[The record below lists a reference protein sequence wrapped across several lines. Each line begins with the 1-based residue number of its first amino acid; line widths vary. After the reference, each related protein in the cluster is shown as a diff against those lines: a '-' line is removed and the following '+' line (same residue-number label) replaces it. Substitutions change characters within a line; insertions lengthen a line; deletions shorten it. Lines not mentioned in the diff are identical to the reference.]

1 MCVRLFMYMFSMLAC
16 LYMCTTYVREVFY
29 LGLLSV
35 YSLCVCVNIRV
46 VWSGFGPPDMGMQN
60 LSTFQ

>member
-1 MCVRLFMYMFSMLAC
+1 MCVRLFIYMFSMRAC
-16 LYMCTTYVREVFY
+16 LYMCTAYVREVFY

-46 VWSGFGPPDMGMQN
+46 VWSGFGPPDMGM
-60 LSTFQ
+60 

>member
-1 MCVRLFMYMFSMLAC
+1 MCVRLFIYMFSMRAC
-16 LYMCTTYVREVFY
+16 LYMCTAYVREVFY